1 VLRTAIRVRRPT
13 LAAEAWMSIGVVI
26 AFLGVT
32 VWWLGQDQTIP
43 VFDAGIRLTQ
53 AISVYERLSAGSIG
67 TALTI
72 TSPYPPVA
80 YLVGTLGMWVGGIG
94 VNPAVIAEN
103 LVFVPL
109 LALGCYNV
117 GRLAFGARAGLLAVV
132 FALGSPLITAQFHV
146 FMIDAP
152 ETAMV
157 AVTVWLILATE
168 RFSRIG
174 ISALAG
180 VAVGLGML
188 TKEPFAFFVAGVVL
202 VTLIRGGWSAWRGFV
217 VFSILALALAVPWYL
232 SNVAEVEA
240 LAHGA
245 AQAAAGPSLQQGIA
259 PPRFSLAN
267 LSWYFWNIANFQLYL
282 PLFVFSLIGGIWTI
296 VGFAR
301 RQAVSPF
308 AWEITIGAFVAWVG
322 ITETFVH
329 DTRYSMPL
337 LLYLAVFAGGWVAN
351 LRRRSGRVLATSVL
365 VLIAL
370 FNVLGAGFGVG
381 GNYQI
386 TLPGEKPGPLD
397 APGILMIHSDGG
409 FLVSGPKRD
418 GDVLGLMQALRRN
431 GVREIALLNVGPK
444 ESQPITTPDFSEA
457 GLVAFAQ
464 IAKLEV
470 LNDEYGLPSGL
481 SDSFATLGHG
491 PISSS
496 EAPPCARLS
505 DGTGVW
511 VRLGDPNATSTK
523 DYCPFRHPSFY

>member
-1 VLRTAIRVRRPT
+1 
-13 LAAEAWMSIGVVI
+13 MSIGVVV

-43 VFDAGIRLTQ
+43 VFDAGVRLSQ
-53 AISVYERLSAGSIG
+53 AMTVYEHLSAGSVG
-67 TALTI
+67 AALTT

-80 YLVGTLGMWVGGIG
+80 YLVGAVGLWVGGFG
-94 VNPAVIAEN
+94 VAPPVIAEN

-132 FALGSPLITAQFHV
+132 FAFGSPLITAQFHV

-152 ETAMV
+152 EAAMV
-157 AVTVWLILATE
+157 AVAVWLILATE

-174 ISALAG
+174 VSAVAG

-202 VTLIRGGWSAWRGFV
+202 VTLIRGGWSAWRGFA
-217 VFSILALALAVPWYL
+217 VFSIVALALAVPWYV

-245 AQAAAGPSLQQGIA
+245 AQAAAGPSLEHGIA

-267 LSWYFWNIANFQLYL
+267 LSWYFWIAVNFQLYV
-282 PLFVFSLIGGIWTI
+282 PLFVFSLIGGLWTI

-301 RQAVSPF
+301 RRPVSPF
-308 AWEITIGAFVAWVG
+308 AWEIAIGAFVAWAG

-329 DTRYSMPL
+329 DTRYSIPL
-337 LLYLAVFAGGWVAN
+337 LLYLAVFGSGWVAS
-351 LRRRSGRVLATSVL
+351 LKRRPGRILATSVL
-365 VLIAL
+365 VLIVL
-370 FNVLGAGFGVG
+370 FNVLGASFGAG
-381 GNYQI
+381 GNYKI
-386 TLPGEKPGPLD
+386 KLPGEKPGPLN
-397 APGILMIHSDGG
+397 AQGVLTLSSDSG
-409 FLVSGPKRD
+409 FLVAGPKRD

-431 GVREIALLNVGPK
+431 GVRGIALLNVGPK
-444 ESQPITTPDFSEA
+444 EPAPGYTPDFSEA
-457 GLVAFAQ
+457 GLLAFAQ
-464 IAKLEV
+464 IAKLKV
-470 LNDEYGLPSGL
+470 FDDEYGLPRGL
-481 SDSFATLGHG
+481 TDSFATLGHG

-496 EAPPCARLS
+496 EAPPCVRLS

-511 VRLGDPNATSTK
+511 VRLGDPNAPSTK
-523 DYCPFRHPSFY
+523 DYCPFRHPAFY